1 MAHQL
6 LELLEL
12 SQPEVFINEMCQ
24 PVTNIAF
31 VHFLVLQNLLKRM
44 LHQIEEDGNQVVGP
58 PRNTMCEMRNV
69 RPLGTILYMMGAFG
83 RC

>member
-1 MAHQL
+1 MFCDRY
-6 LELLEL
+6 
-12 SQPEVFINEMCQ
+12 FIILDC
-24 PVTNIAF
+24 
-31 VHFLVLQNLLKRM
+31 LVLQNLLKIM
-44 LHQIEEDGNQVVGP
+44 FQKIEEDGSKVVGP